1 MFCMREQ
8 SDKGCSFVME
18 VHMKYIVIGGVVL
31 WVLFCVARSLI
42 VASHR
47 ADEQMKK
54 IMNGGT
60 ENGVNERC

>member
-1 MFCMREQ
+1 
-8 SDKGCSFVME
+8 
-18 VHMKYIVIGGVVL
+18 MKYVVIGGVAL